1 MLGTY
6 RFEPNLHHSHRLAGL
21 SGRCSPPTVSRRTFA
36 ALRTMGDAL
45 REGLAASR
53 QYEHLRSRG
62 ISHDMAIREAL
73 GLGHRPE
80 DRRKT
85 ATPLYFAGRT

>member
-6 RFEPNLHHSHRLAGL
+6 RYAPSLHHSRRLIGPT
-21 SGRCSPPTVSRRTFA
+21 GRCWPRSTSSPTLA
-36 ALRTMGDAL
+36 ALGAIGGAL

-62 ISHDMAIREAL
+62 ISHDTAIREAL
-73 GLGHRPE
+73 GLGHSRE
-80 DRRKT
+80 ERRKT
-85 ATPLYFAGRT
+85 AAPLYFAGRA